1 MLNNQMVIHMNPS
14 GMFSLPTPQGFMAPT
29 ILLATLVS
37 FVADVSLE
45 VLLVTSVGEA
55 AVAVATVKA
64 ELLVLG
70 WLGWLWWDGVD

>member
-1 MLNNQMVIHMNPS
+1 
-14 GMFSLPTPQGFMAPT
+14 MAPT